1 MSRWIAPFV
10 LFGLVAGAQAASAPR
25 PTGEAKLQAMLKGYT
40 VGATTSCVPLAPSME
55 STKIEGIGMVY
66 KRGRTLYVNRF
77 DRGCPSLDSFK
88 SIVTR
93 TPSTQLCRGDIARVV
108 DFITGIEGGSCV
120 FGDFTAYQ
128 KAK

>member
-1 MSRWIAPFV
+1 MLKLAAVTAAV
-10 LFGLVAGAQAASAPR
+10 LLLAAGATAAPR
-25 PTGEAKLQAMLKGYT
+25 PTGEAKLQKMLEGYAA
-40 VGATTSCVPLAPSME
+40 GKPTSCISLAPSMD

-77 DRGCPSLDSFK
+77 ANGCPSLDSFK

-93 TPSTQLCRGDIARVV
+93 TPSTQLCRGDIARLV
-108 DFITGIEGGSCV
+108 DFQTQIEGGSCV
-120 FGDFTAYQ
+120 FGDFTPYE